1 MFVDGCIST
10 TVGKKEFSEETT
22 EEEVKNFL
30 LRGNVSAAEKKK
42 PEQGEEEKEENEA
55 PLRYH
60 LHNNSVCIDHKLIPE
75 CSRYGFVTNVTNIFN
90 ISRFLMFSGL
100 NKRSTFSLRILH
112 TEFWTWRETIQQ
124 RRHDTVC
131 KTVQEG
137 YEKKQVRFLQHSPFP
152 TLDMDLTDNGLYSL
166 LAVLA

>member
-75 CSRYGFVTNVTNIFN
+75 CSRYGFVTNVTNIFI

-100 NKRSTFSLRILH
+100 NKRSTFSLRIHH
-112 TEFWTWRETIQQ
+112 TEFWTSRET
-124 RRHDTVC
+124 TSAK
-131 KTVQEG
+131 KT
-137 YEKKQVRFLQHSPFP
+137 
-152 TLDMDLTDNGLYSL
+152 
-166 LAVLA
+166 